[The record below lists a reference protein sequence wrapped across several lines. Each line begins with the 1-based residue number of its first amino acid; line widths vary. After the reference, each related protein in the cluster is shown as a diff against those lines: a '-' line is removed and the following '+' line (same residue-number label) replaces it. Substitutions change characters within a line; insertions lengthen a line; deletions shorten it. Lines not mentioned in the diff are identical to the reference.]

1 VDIIPIQFFT
11 QFLENLIAALTST
24 TFEFLHALLPQNQNP
39 KPNEKSKIV
48 YL

>member
-24 TFEFLHALLPQNQNP
+24 TFEFLLLPQNQNP